1 MTTPASTTTT
11 TKNKGGRPK
20 LPEGKAL
27 SKKAFFRLTPADFEA
42 LLAHCLEVDLTPS
55 QLVRHYLQRDVIIAG
70 RKA

>member
-1 MTTPASTTTT
+1 MTTSTSAT

-27 SKKAFFRLTPADFEA
+27 SKKMFVRLTPSDFQA
-42 LLAHCLEVDLTPS
+42 VLAHCLEADLTPS
-55 QLVRHYLQRDVIIAG
+55 QLVRHYLLAEGIIQG